1 MLLAESAGTI
11 GLVVDVCSPTWLYSA
26 LIFSYNQ
33 VLIKD
38 CLEIPLTPA
47 AKSSLVKRA
56 SEIDIDASGRRD
68 VVIRD
73 YFVFN
78 NFGRIPS
85 GVNSPV
91 ELFGAHLL
99 SSVI

>member
-1 MLLAESAGTI
+1 M
-11 GLVVDVCSPTWLYSA
+11 
-26 LIFSYNQ
+26 
-33 VLIKD
+33 
-38 CLEIPLTPA
+38 
-47 AKSSLVKRA
+47 VKRA

-91 ELFGAHLL
+91 ELFGAHLP